1 MPQGRLQ
8 IRSSL
13 VAVTSLVRSL
23 THFARSTAHS
33 RSAFTHAYELAL
45 DLEWEVLAEML
56 GLGRTALLGGHPHSL
71 AARQLRRNSDGKRL
85 IGDLGKPLTSL
96 SECSGL

>member
-45 DLEWEVLAEML
+45 DLEWEVLADKL
-56 GLGRTALLGGHPHSL
+56 GIAGTAYFQRRFNFRRD
-71 AARQLRRNSDGKRL
+71 AAQSRR
-85 IGDLGKPLTSL
+85 
-96 SECSGL
+96 